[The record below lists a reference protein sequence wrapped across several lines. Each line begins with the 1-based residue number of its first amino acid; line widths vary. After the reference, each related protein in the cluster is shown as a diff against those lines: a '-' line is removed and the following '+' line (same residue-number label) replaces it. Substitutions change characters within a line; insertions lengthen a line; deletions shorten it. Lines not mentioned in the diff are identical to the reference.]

1 MTTISCD
8 LVLVCDV
15 LVTCDE
21 DNSILHD
28 AALAVQDGK
37 ILALG
42 PKDEIRQ
49 KYSGT
54 AEKVLT
60 RSLVLPGLVNTHTH
74 ASMTLLRGIADDLP
88 LMEWLTKHIWPAE
101 KSFGEEQMRVG
112 SLLACAEMIR
122 TGTTLFT
129 DMYFHEKHIADVVH
143 EVGMRAFLGEG
154 VLSFPTP
161 SYDTPVQG
169 MEYAGKL
176 VEYVADMPLVDACV
190 AVHAVY
196 TVEPD
201 LLQESY
207 ALAEKH
213 DLPWTIHLS
222 ETESEITQCLEQYG
236 KRPPAHLDAL
246 GLLSE
251 RTLPAHCVHLNQEEI
266 ELLAERGCKVAHQP
280 ESNMKLASGAANVT
294 AMLDAGVCV
303 GLGTDG
309 AASNNDLNMFMEM
322 TTAALLQKVTHMDP
336 TAMKAEDVL
345 TMATRSGAAC
355 LGRSDFGSLAPG
367 KSADL
372 CVLDLTQPNLMPMY
386 NPISHIV
393 FAATGLDV
401 RMTMVAGKIL
411 YEDGVYHTIDF
422 EGLIQEAEAMKRWIL
437 DKTS

>member
-1 MTTISCD
+1 MSMTSCD
-8 LVLVCDV
+8 SILTCDV

-21 DNSILHD
+21 NGTILHD
-28 AALAVQDGK
+28 AAIAISEGK

-42 PKDEIRQ
+42 PKDDILQ
-49 KYSGT
+49 KYS
-54 AEKVLT
+54 AETKKELS

-101 KSFGEEQMRVG
+101 KNFGEEQMRVG

-143 EVGMRAFLGEG
+143 EVGMRAYLGEG

-161 SYDTPVQG
+161 SYDTPAQG
-169 MEYAGKL
+169 MEMAAKQ
-176 VEYVADMPLVDACV
+176 VEYTADMPLVDACV

-201 LLQESY
+201 LLQESW

-222 ETESEITQCLEQYG
+222 ETEHEVAQCLEQYG
-236 KRPPAHLDAL
+236 NRPPAHLDKL

-251 RTLPAHCVHLNQEEI
+251 RTLLAHCVHLNQEEI

-280 ESNMKLASGAANVT
+280 ESNMKLASGAPDIT
-294 AMLDAGVCV
+294 AMLEAGICV
-303 GLGTDG
+303 GLGSDG
-309 AASNNDLNMFMEM
+309 AASNNDLNMFTEM
-322 TTAALLQKVTHMDP
+322 TSAALLQKVTRMDP
-336 TAMKAEDVL
+336 TAMKAEEVL
-345 TMATRSGAAC
+345 HMATRKGAAC

-386 NPISHIV
+386 HPVSHIV
-393 FAATGLDV
+393 FAANGLDV

-411 YEDGVYHTIDF
+411 YEDGVYHSIDF
-422 EGLIQEAEAMKRWIL
+422 EGLISEAEAMRRWIL
-437 DKTS
+437 QQAS